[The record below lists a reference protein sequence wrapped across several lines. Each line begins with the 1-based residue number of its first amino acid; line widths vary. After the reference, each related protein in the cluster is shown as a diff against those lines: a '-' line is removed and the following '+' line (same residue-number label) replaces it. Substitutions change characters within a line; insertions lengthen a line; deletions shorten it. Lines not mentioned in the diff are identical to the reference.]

1 VSNLLLRT
9 LVGLIFSLV
18 VVGSAFAGLLP
29 FTLLFGFFAAKGF
42 QEFVR
47 LVNPQM
53 RRFQRR
59 AGLGLAIVLYMT
71 AASTMVYGT
80 DWRWMLVVPV
90 LWLLFLSVEMMKVS
104 ASFILDTS
112 TILMGLI
119 YTVLPFAL
127 LVFLGEINC
136 VLDGKCVVGQEKSFF
151 DARLPFGFFLILW
164 ANDTGAYLIGKFFG
178 KHKLLE
184 AVSPKKTWEGLFGGM
199 ASAILSGYFLY
210 SLMPNSFERSEW
222 VAIAAIVAVFA
233 NVGDLIESQI
243 KRVNGVKDSG
253 RLLPGHGGV
262 LDRFDGLL
270 IALPLVIIYLIIF

>member
-1 VSNLLLRT
+1 MSNLLVRT
-9 LVGLIFSLV
+9 LVGLVFSLV

-53 RRFQRR
+53 KRFQRR
-59 AGLGLAIVLYMT
+59 TGLGLAVVLYVT
-71 AASTMVYGT
+71 STSAMVFGT
-80 DWRWMLVVPV
+80 DWRWVLVVPV
-90 LWLLFLSVEMMKVS
+90 LWLLFLSVEMIKVS

-112 TILMGLI
+112 TILMGFI
-119 YTVLPFAL
+119 YTVVPFTL
-127 LVFLGEINC
+127 LVFLGKING
-136 VLDGKCVVGQEKSFF
+136 DF

-184 AVSPKKTWEGLFGGM
+184 AVSPKKTWEGLAGGIV
-199 ASAILSGYFLY
+199 SAIVSGYFLFA
-210 SLMPNSFERSEW
+210 LMPNSFERSEW
-222 VAIAAIVAVFA
+222 IAIAIIVAIFA
-233 NVGDLIESQI
+233 NLGDLIESQI
-243 KRVNGVKDSG
+243 KRIKGVKDSG
-253 RLLPGHGGV
+253 KLLPGHGGV

-270 IALPLVIIYLIIF
+270 IALPLVIIYLILF

>member
-9 LVGLIFSLV
+9 LVGLIFSLA

-59 AGLGLAIVLYMT
+59 VGLAIAIVLYLT

-80 DWRWMLVVPV
+80 DWRWMLIVPV
-90 LWLLFLSVEMMKVS
+90 LWLLFMSVEMMKVS

-112 TILMGLI
+112 TILTGFV
-119 YTVLPFAL
+119 YTVVPFAL
-127 LVFLGEINC
+127 LVFLSKVNGE
-136 VLDGKCVVGQEKSFF
+136 F

-199 ASAILSGYFLY
+199 ASAIISGYFLFT
-210 SLMPNSFERSEW
+210 LMPNSFLRIEW
-222 VAIAAIVAVFA
+222 LIIATIVAVFA
-233 NVGDLIESQI
+233 NIGDLIESQI
-243 KRVNGVKDSG
+243 KRIKGVKDSG
-253 RLLPGHGGV
+253 KLLPGHGGV

-270 IALPLVIIYLIIF
+270 IALPLVIIYLILFK

>member
-1 VSNLLLRT
+1 MRS

-59 AGLGLAIVLYMT
+59 VGLGLAVILYVT
-71 AASTMVYGT
+71 AASTMVFGT
-80 DWRWMLVVPV
+80 DWRWMLMVPV
-90 LWLLFLSVEMMKVS
+90 LWLLFMSIEMMKVS
-104 ASFILDTS
+104 ASFIFDTS
-112 TILMGLI
+112 TILMGFI
-119 YTVLPFAL
+119 YTVLPFSL
-127 LVFLGEINC
+127 LVFLGKVNGE
-136 VLDGKCVVGQEKSFF
+136 F

-184 AVSPKKTWEGLFGGM
+184 AVSPRKTWEGLFGGM
-199 ASAILSGYFLY
+199 TSAVLSGYFLF
-210 SLMPNSFERSEW
+210 SLMPNSFSRTEW
-222 VAIAAIVAVFA
+222 IAIAAIVAVFA
-233 NVGDLIESQI
+233 NIGDLIESQI
-243 KRVNGVKDSG
+243 KRIKGVKDSG
-253 RLLPGHGGV
+253 KLLPGHGGV

-270 IALPLVIIYLIIF
+270 IALPLVIIYLILL

>member
-1 VSNLLLRT
+1 MNNMLLRT
-9 LVGLIFSLV
+9 LVGLVFTLV

-29 FTLLFGFFAAKGF
+29 FAVLFGFFAAKGF

-59 AGLGLAIVLYMT
+59 AGLGLAILLYLT

-80 DWRWMLVVPV
+80 DWRWMLMVPV
-90 LWLLFLSVEMMKVS
+90 LWLVFLSIEMIKVS

-112 TILMGLI
+112 TILMGFI

-127 LVFLGEINC
+127 LVFLSTVNG
-136 VLDGKCVVGQEKSFF
+136 LF

-164 ANDTGAYLIGKFFG
+164 ANDTGAYLVGKFFG

-184 AVSPKKTWEGLFGGM
+184 AVSPKKTWEGLFGGVI
-199 ASAILSGYFLY
+199 SAMSVGYFLF
-210 SLMPNSFERSEW
+210 LMPNTFSQIEW
-222 VAIAAIVAVFA
+222 IVIALIVAVFA
-233 NVGDLIESQI
+233 NIGDLIESQI
-243 KRVNGVKDSG
+243 KRIKGVKDSG

-270 IALPLVIIYLIIF
+270 IALPLVIIYLILF

>member
-1 VSNLLLRT
+1 MSNLVLRS
-9 LVGLIFSLV
+9 LVGLVFSLV

-47 LVNPQM
+47 LVNPGM
-53 RRFQRR
+53 KRFQRR
-59 AGLGLAIVLYMT
+59 TGLALAVLLYVS

-80 DWRWMLVVPV
+80 DWRWMLLVPV
-90 LWLLFLSVEMMKVS
+90 LWLIFMSVEMMKVS

-112 TILMGLI
+112 TILMGFI
-119 YTVLPFAL
+119 YTVVPFSL
-127 LVFLGEINC
+127 LVFLGKVNGE
-136 VLDGKCVVGQEKSFF
+136 F

-164 ANDTGAYLIGKFFG
+164 ANDTGAYMVGKFLG

-199 ASAILSGYFLY
+199 ASAIISGYFLF
-210 SLMPNSFERSEW
+210 SLMPNSFTRFDW
-222 VAIAAIVAVFA
+222 IAVASIVAVFA
-233 NVGDLIESQI
+233 NIGDLIESQI
-243 KRVNGVKDSG
+243 KRIKGVKDSG
-253 RLLPGHGGV
+253 KLLPGHGGV

-270 IALPLVIIYLIIF
+270 IAMPLVIIYLILF

>member
-59 AGLGLAIVLYMT
+59 VGLGLAIVLYGT
-71 AASTMVYGT
+71 AASTMVYET
-80 DWRWMLVVPV
+80 DWRWMLIVPV
-90 LWLLFLSVEMMKVS
+90 LWLLFMSIEMMKVS

-112 TILMGLI
+112 TILMGFI
-119 YTVLPFAL
+119 YAVLPFSL
-127 LVFLGEINC
+127 LVFLGKVNGE
-136 VLDGKCVVGQEKSFF
+136 F

-164 ANDTGAYLIGKFFG
+164 ANDTGAYLVGKFFG

-184 AVSPKKTWEGLFGGM
+184 AVSPKKTWEGLFGGV

-210 SLMPNSFERSEW
+210 SLMPHSFERSQW
-222 VAIAAIVAVFA
+222 VAIAALVAVFA
-233 NVGDLIESQI
+233 NIGDLIESQI
-243 KRVNGVKDSG
+243 KRIKGVKDSG

>member
-1 VSNLLLRT
+1 MSNLLLRT
-9 LVGLIFSLV
+9 LVGLAFSLA

-53 RRFQRR
+53 KRVQRR
-59 AGLGLAIVLYMT
+59 LGLGIAVLFYTT
-71 AASTMVYGT
+71 ATSTMVYGT
-80 DWRWMLVVPV
+80 DWRWMLIVPV

-112 TILMGLI
+112 TILMGFI
-119 YTVLPFAL
+119 YIVVPFAL
-127 LVFLGEINC
+127 LVFLSKING
-136 VLDGKCVVGQEKSFF
+136 DF
-151 DARLPFGFFLILW
+151 DARLPFGFFLVLW
-164 ANDTGAYLIGKFFG
+164 ANDTGAYLVGKFFG

-184 AVSPKKTWEGLFGGM
+184 AVSPKKTLEGLFGGM
-199 ASAILSGYFLY
+199 ASAIISGYFLF
-210 SLMPNSFERSEW
+210 SLMPNSFTQVEW
-222 VAIAAIVAVFA
+222 IAIASIVAIFA

-243 KRVNGVKDSG
+243 KRIKGVKDSG
-253 RLLPGHGGV
+253 KLLPGHGGV

-270 IALPLVIIYLIIF
+270 IALPLVIIYLILF

>member
-1 VSNLLLRT
+1 MLLRT
-9 LVGLIFSLV
+9 LVGLVFTLV

-29 FTLLFGFFAAKGF
+29 FSILFGFFAAKGF

-59 AGLGLAIVLYMT
+59 TGLGLAIVFYFT
-71 AASTMVYGT
+71 SASSMVYGT
-80 DWRWMLVVPV
+80 DWRWILIVPV
-90 LWLLFLSVEMMKVS
+90 LWLVFMSIEMIKVS

-112 TILMGLI
+112 TLLMGFI
-119 YTVLPFAL
+119 YTVLPFTL
-127 LVFLGEINC
+127 LVYFSQVNG
-136 VLDGKCVVGQEKSFF
+136 SF
-151 DARLPFGFFLILW
+151 DPRLPFGFFLIVW
-164 ANDTGAYLIGKFFG
+164 ANDTGAYLVGKFFG

-184 AVSPKKTWEGLFGGM
+184 AVSPKKTWEGLIGG
-199 ASAILSGYFLY
+199 ATSAIVLGYFLF
-210 SLMPNSFERSEW
+210 SLMPSTFPRFDW
-222 VAIAAIVAVFA
+222 VIIAIIVAVFA

-243 KRVNGVKDSG
+243 KRIKGVKDSG
-253 RLLPGHGGV
+253 KLLPGHGGV

>member
-9 LVGLIFSLV
+9 LVGLVFSLV

-53 RRFQRR
+53 KRFQRR
-59 AGLGLAIVLYMT
+59 AGLGLATLLYLT

-80 DWRWMLVVPV
+80 DWRWMLIVPV

-112 TILMGLI
+112 TILMGFI
-119 YTVLPFAL
+119 YTVVPFAL
-127 LVFLGEINC
+127 LVFLSKINGE
-136 VLDGKCVVGQEKSFF
+136 F

-210 SLMPNSFERSEW
+210 SLMPNSFSRMEW

-233 NVGDLIESQI
+233 NIGDLIESQI
-243 KRVNGVKDSG
+243 KRIKGVKDSG
-253 RLLPGHGGV
+253 KLLPGHGGV

-270 IALPLVIIYLIIF
+270 IALPLVIIYLILF

>member
-1 VSNLLLRT
+1 
-9 LVGLIFSLV
+9 VGLVFTLV

-29 FTLLFGFFAAKGF
+29 FALLFGFFAAKGF

-59 AGLGLAIVLYMT
+59 VGLGLAVLLYVT

-80 DWRWMLVVPV
+80 DWRWMLIVPV
-90 LWLLFLSVEMMKVS
+90 LWLLFMSIEMMKVS

-112 TILMGLI
+112 TILMGFI
-119 YTVLPFAL
+119 YTVLPFSL
-127 LVFLGEINC
+127 LVFLSKVNGE
-136 VLDGKCVVGQEKSFF
+136 F

-199 ASAILSGYFLY
+199 TSAVLSGYFLF
-210 SLMPNSFERSEW
+210 SLIPC
-222 VAIAAIVAVFA
+222 
-233 NVGDLIESQI
+233 I
-243 KRVNGVKDSG
+243 K
-253 RLLPGHGGV
+253 
-262 LDRFDGLL
+262 
-270 IALPLVIIYLIIF
+270 